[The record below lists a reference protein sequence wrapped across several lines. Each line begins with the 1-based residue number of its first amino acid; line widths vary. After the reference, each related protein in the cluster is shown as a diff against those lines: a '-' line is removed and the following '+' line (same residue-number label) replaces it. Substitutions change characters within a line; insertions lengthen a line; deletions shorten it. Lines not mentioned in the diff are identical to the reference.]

1 MFPEG
6 KGEGMF
12 KHFDELMKEANEQE
26 VKESKPKKK
35 EDAYDRA
42 WNDLRNA
49 YKGITPVPEPIHH
62 LMPKSV
68 DDLLDLYN
76 HYMALHETFGDED
89 YEQYAKQVIKVLK
102 IKTSAEA
109 AAVEGL

>member
-6 KGEGMF
+6 KG
-12 KHFDELMKEANEQE
+12 FDEVIKEAAKNAKAEAAERKQ
-26 VKESKPKKK
+26 KN
-35 EDAYDRA
+35 AYDRA
-42 WNDLRNA
+42 WDDLRNA

-76 HYMALHETFGDED
+76 HYMALHQTFGDED

-102 IKTSAEA
+102 IKTTAEA
-109 AAVEGL
+109 EAVEGL

>member
-6 KGEGMF
+6 KG
-12 KHFDELMKEANEQE
+12 LNEHIKKVSKAKATKQE
-26 VKESKPKKK
+26 QPEKKK
-35 EDAYDRA
+35 DAYDRA
-42 WNDLRNA
+42 WDDLRNA

-76 HYMALHETFGDED
+76 HYMALHQTFGDED

-102 IKTSAEA
+102 IKTTAEA
-109 AAVEGL
+109 KAVEGL

>member
-6 KGEGMF
+6 KGGDLF
-12 KHFDELMKEANEQE
+12 KGFDKLMKESGEQLQ
-26 VKESKPKKK
+26 KEDKPKKK

-49 YKGITPVPEPIHH
+49 YKGVTPVPEPIHH

-76 HYMALHETFGDED
+76 HYMALHQTFGDED
-89 YEQYAKQVIKVLK
+89 YEQYAKQVIRVLK
-102 IKTSAEA
+102 IKTSAESA
-109 AAVEGL
+109 AKDAI